1 MSGAGEL
8 PDIEIKYEEILRPL
22 AALAEQD
29 AIFARL
35 LLTLLCKAVYCLP
48 SVGQDIRADVRIGLE
63 AALQRTCN
71 GISFVSCVQ
80 SLCLQDPEIWIS
92 PKLVGSVS
100 RKSTNLHSGILLL
113 ENEIMHETFPEP
125 TAERNKKRHR
135 GQGGQINLEQQQH
148 PLEDAWLELARLYK
162 VVGEEDIVLALFQKH
177 LTKHEITHKALEAQL
192 GGDFEQANALYDKLT
207 GWHQNGTLLT
217 ALSVLFTSKRP
228 CTSGS
233 PWGCSAWLNHLS
245 FIFAVA
251 LWVCR
256 HCMESAPLT
265 YCIFHWVFF
274 FLVFFF
280 LFSARILKASVMGL
294 SNRCTGGCSINH
306 RNRYVV

>member
-35 LLTLLCKAVYCLP
+35 LLTLLCKALYCLP
-48 SVGQDIRADVRIGLE
+48 SVGRDIRADVRIGLE
-63 AALQRTCN
+63 AALQQTCN

-100 RKSTNLHSGILLL
+100 LKSTNLHSGILLL
-113 ENEIMHETFPEP
+113 ENEIMHETFPKP
-125 TAERNKKRHR
+125 TAEHNKKRHR
-135 GQGGQINLEQQQH
+135 GQGGQINLEQQQR
-148 PLEDAWLELARLYK
+148 PLEDAWLELAQLYK

-207 GWHQNGTLLT
+207 GWYQNGTLLT
-217 ALSVLFTSKRP
+217 ALYLQEAMYFRKSLGMSCLVKSFVFHICCCLVGLQALQGISTTDLLHFP
-228 CTSGS
+228 LGFLL
-233 PWGCSAWLNHLS
+233 PHLLLPIHS
-245 FIFAVA
+245 QN
-251 LWVCR
+251 
-256 HCMESAPLT
+256 
-265 YCIFHWVFF
+265 
-274 FLVFFF
+274 
-280 LFSARILKASVMGL
+280 LKS
-294 SNRCTGGCSINH
+294 
-306 RNRYVV
+306 